1 MPSLFGFFSL
11 FLSFSLGFQFYN
23 LFLKVRTLY
32 ICLIYILNSF
42 SKDLILYS
50 IYNLSAM
57 QQILNNKNI
66 GFDFF
71 SFWRTERIKT
81 SVGLVSITCIT
92 TGPWG
97 FCESWNEFT
106 FSHWYAKEQMS
117 HPNRLLKLVDDFL
130 TIDVNS
136 GKHLHTF
143 INYLLEMDNTQLR
156 LSYILNE
163 NKFIFL

>member
-1 MPSLFGFFSL
+1 
-11 FLSFSLGFQFYN
+11 
-23 LFLKVRTLY
+23 
-32 ICLIYILNSF
+32 
-42 SKDLILYS
+42 
-50 IYNLSAM
+50 
-57 QQILNNKNI
+57 
-66 GFDFF
+66 
-71 SFWRTERIKT
+71 
-81 SVGLVSITCIT
+81 
-92 TGPWG
+92 
-97 FCESWNEFT
+97 
-106 FSHWYAKEQMS
+106 MS